1 MNRNI
6 MKNIPFSD
14 LIDNFFARRPKDVDG
29 VANTSAM
36 YYRAKLLRLILQRFD
51 FQNIPDT
58 WELDYFLTHL
68 FVDGTICVT
77 DTSAGVLALKCGLTG
92 IGIYEQPTECI
103 IANPVLGNFRRTIG
117 EDCEIV
123 RIQYDYMG
131 VGWIIER
138 YATLLAMCDS
148 GIAVNL
154 LNTKATYVFG
164 ATSKQQA
171 ETFKAIYD
179 KITMGE
185 PAVFTTTDNAGLMK
199 EQLFT
204 MPAKENY
211 IADDVQ
217 LLKRKIVNEFLTD
230 IGINNTNLDK
240 RERLTNDE
248 VNANNDEVLANI
260 QHWYDNIIEGIT
272 KANKMFGLDISCT
285 IRKYGRGQSVDEL
298 SELN

>member
-14 LIDNFFARRPKDVDG
+14 LLNNFFARRPKDVDG
-29 VANTSAM
+29 VANTSAL

-77 DTSAGVLALKCGLTG
+77 DTSAGILALKCGLTG

-103 IANPVLGNFRRTIG
+103 IANPVLGNFKRTIG

-131 VGWIIER
+131 VNWIIER

-185 PAVFTTTDNAGLMK
+185 PAVFTTTDNAGLIK
-199 EQLFT
+199 EQMFT

-260 QHWYDNIIEGIT
+260 QHWYDNINEGIS
-272 KANKMFGLDISCT
+272 KVNKMFGLDISCT

-298 SELN
+298 SELD

>member
-29 VANTSAM
+29 VANASAM

-92 IGIYEQPTECI
+92 IGIFEQPTECI
-103 IANPVLGNFRRTIG
+103 IANPVLGNFRRSIG